1 MTKKKMTDVE
11 KSIFEESEKINTIK
25 AKVKARVSK
34 IDDFALVE
42 EQLSTDNWKDK
53 EFQFTNNTVRL
64 GTLFSGI
71 GAIEHAFQRLKIKHE
86 IVFAGDIDEKCKL
99 LFQRIVLPAEKRVVW
114 LVLQYR
120 QGGN

>member
-86 IVFAGDIDEKCKL
+86 IVFAGDIDEKCKQSY
-99 LFQRIVLPAEKRVVW
+99 FANYEINENNWFTDIREFDATK
-114 LVLQYR
+114 
-120 QGGN
+120 

>member
-86 IVFAGDIDEKCKL
+86 IVFAVILMKNANKAILQTMRLMKIIG
-99 LFQRIVLPAEKRVVW
+99 LPT
-114 LVLQYR
+114 
-120 QGGN
+120 